1 MDEVFWRVY
10 QKDVSIVKILLKC
23 ELKKKKKKNRY
34 LIELALNVKNY
45 VLNKKYSPS
54 WSIKF

>member
-1 MDEVFWRVY
+1 MY

-23 ELKKKKKKNRY
+23 ELKKKKKNQY
-34 LIELALNVKNY
+34 LIEFALNVINY

-54 WSIKF
+54 